1 MRRHLVSF
9 TPCFILL
16 LTMLV
21 LAGCAG
27 KIVLPP
33 FKPSVESP
41 PVTPR
46 PGVRLQVPPKQT
58 THGQAKP
65 EKAFPEQP
73 RPEQTIPEASP
84 SATTG
89 GETSG
94 QPAELWPPLQ
104 PKLGPAASLYHQGER
119 HIKEGTLDKAEMSME
134 RALRIEPRNPYY
146 WHAMAEIRLRQG
158 KKEEAIQCCLKSNS
172 LAFGNS
178 QLIRWNKTLISRAQA
193 SGTTDADLPRIRQ
206 SQNQEQSK
214 L

>member
-46 PGVRLQVPPKQT
+46 PGVRPQVPPKQT
-58 THGQAKP
+58 TPGQAQP
-65 EKAFPEQP
+65 EKAFPEQ
-73 RPEQTIPEASP
+73 TIPEAPP
-84 SATTG
+84 SATTD
-89 GETSG
+89 GETPG
-94 QPAELWPPLQ
+94 QPEEFWPPLQ

-119 HIKEGTLDKAEMSME
+119 HLKEGTLDKAEMSME

-146 WHAMAEIRLRQG
+146 WHTMAEIRLRQG

-193 SGTTDADLPRIRQ
+193 SGTADADFSPLRQ
-206 SQNQEQSK
+206 SEDREQSK